1 MPQEPNIDISKI
13 ESKKEISMPVPRRTG
28 RRPAENINPSSD
40 EVFGNTG
47 PDSGFAL
54 KIVNKYKNIWETHPR
69 KKLISSVVTNLII
82 YRASNYGRAP
92 TVSDLHLVLG
102 LLRISENSI
111 GELNDEVLD
120 KCAEE
125 DTKGLY
131 LIELFNFLS

>member
-54 KIVNKYKNIWETHPR
+54 KIVNKYKNIWEMHPR

-125 DTKGLY
+125 DTKGLN

>member
-54 KIVNKYKNIWETHPR
+54 KIVNKYKNIWEMNPR

>member
-13 ESKKEISMPVPRRTG
+13 ESRKEISMPVPRRTG

-54 KIVNKYKNIWETHPR
+54 KIVNKYKNIWVMHPR

>member
-13 ESKKEISMPVPRRTG
+13 ESKKEVSMPVPRRTG
-28 RRPAENINPSSD
+28 RRPAENINPTSD

-54 KIVNKYKNIWETHPR
+54 KIVNKYKNIWEMHPR